1 MARPRKS
8 CSRATNNQALLS
20 NGIALPTV
28 GQDSGV
34 AIMHCVTIYQVNRHS
49 TPDLSY
55 LDYETLAT
63 AEGIDN
69 AEVPWRATAR
79 GSDLASPS

>member
-1 MARPRKS
+1 
-8 CSRATNNQALLS
+8 
-20 NGIALPTV
+20 
-28 GQDSGV
+28 
-34 AIMHCVTIYQVNRHS
+34 MHCVTIYQVNRHS